1 VALAAVSAVGAEGG
15 AVVVDRIVA
24 VVDEDPIF
32 LSDVE
37 RFLALGN
44 ISPEPGIDKPRRR
57 ALDRLIDQR
66 LRFHE
71 VERHGFIPVSAEE
84 LDAQLEALTQRLG
97 GPEALERRLAEA
109 GIDRERLRYLL
120 SRQLRVSRYIEER
133 LGPRIFVDLEDVR
146 AYYEGEL
153 ADEMVRRGE
162 SLPPLDEVRE
172 PIRALLRERRLNRE
186 IEVWTAEL
194 RERADVV
201 DHLDRLEDDL
211 PPVVDRLEN

>member
-1 VALAAVSAVGAEGG
+1 MALAAVSAVGAEGG